1 MIDNIIADA
10 VGESYDGS
18 VQKFLNN
25 SQKNNSETV
34 TNKNVKE
41 RYISSEERWK
51 IIDNLDNIDINV
63 IF

>member
-1 MIDNIIADA
+1 MIGNIIADA